1 MELHS
6 PILLAAGTSG
16 YVDELADVAGLSP
29 AGGVGAIVTKSIT
42 REPREGNATWRII
55 EHRAGMMNAIGLA
68 NVGLERF
75 QTEIVPRIER
85 FAGGSSHAKF
95 AHPPTP
101 SLGEAASEKPAII
114 GSISGFSVDD
124 YVVVAAAMDE
134 VDAIGAV
141 ELNVSCPNVKH
152 GCEFGAEPSLLRELI
167 AAVRP
172 VLKKTRL
179 FVKISPAV
187 MGYAGGDGA
196 GESGVVAICRA
207 AIESGAAPAGPNQ
220 RPGADAM
227 VIANTVPAM
236 AVDVH
241 TREPRLSN
249 VTGGL
254 SGAAIHPI
262 AVKLVHDAYR
272 GVCKST
278 NTAIIG
284 LGGVMNWEDAAEF
297 ILVGASAV
305 GIGTAL
311 FVDPRAPKKIAQ
323 GLSKWVAQQGAANI
337 SELVGAVRLP
347 GR

>member
-1 MELHS
+1 MCVPNGSIDLS
-6 PILLAAGTSG
+6 GLSLSTPVILAAGTSG
-16 YVDELADVAGLSP
+16 YVDELADVTDLSP
-29 AGGVGAIVTKSIT
+29 AGGVGTIVTKSIT

-68 NVGLERF
+68 NVGLVRF
-75 QTEIVPRIER
+75 KSEIVPRIER
-85 FAGGSSHAKF
+85 FVS
-95 AHPPTP
+95 TP
-101 SLGEAASEKPAII
+101 GAPAII

-124 YVVVAAAMDE
+124 YIAVAAAMDE
-134 VDAIGAV
+134 VDAIPAV
-141 ELNVSCPNVKH
+141 EVNVSCPNVKH
-152 GCEFGAEPSLLRELI
+152 GCEFGAEPGLLRELI
-167 AAVRP
+167 AAIRP

-187 MGYAGGDGA
+187 MGYASP

-207 AIESGAAPAGPNQ
+207 AIESGAVPSGPNQ

-236 AVDVH
+236 AIDVR

-254 SGAAIHPI
+254 SGPAIHPI

-272 GVCKST
+272 GICKQT
-278 NTAIIG
+278 QTPIVG

-297 ILVGASAV
+297 VLAGASAV

-311 FVDPRAPKKIAQ
+311 FVDPRAPKKVAQ
-323 GLSKWVAQQGAANI
+323 GLSKWVESQGAKNI
-337 SELVGAVRLP
+337 SELVGSVKLTKA
-347 GR
+347 